1 MLENLRNQINLTAL
15 LIILSGLLVFGAAG
29 LWFVRKTTGRP
40 IREMLALLG
49 GALVLI
55 SMMGISFA
63 FLHGWME
70 SPDSNARRNADF
82 LMRWG
87 MLPVAFVVWWIL
99 TGSQNRSVR
108 CGAGKLPPTMNLSRN
123 LGWKANRITI

>member
-1 MLENLRNQINLTAL
+1 MFENLRNQINLAAL
-15 LIILSGLLVFGAAG
+15 LIILSSILVFGAAG

-40 IREMLALLG
+40 IREMLALLV

-55 SMMGISFA
+55 SLMGISFA

-87 MLPVAFVVWWIL
+87 MLPVAFVVWWIF
-99 TGSQNRSVR
+99 NRLSKPKR
-108 CGAGKLPPTMNLSRN
+108 QMRRGKTP
-123 LGWKANRITI
+123 ANHEPIA